1 MNMVSVEIS
10 IPHDMA
16 VLMENQSDR
25 MTFER
30 NAMMIYPY
38 IHSLQIS
45 HGRAAEILGVSKL
58 DLIEFYNSMGL
69 SYLDQSEEE
78 LEEELQIFRVLKG
91 ANKQ

>member
-58 DLIEFYNSMGL
+58 DLIDFYNSMGL

-78 LEEELQIFRVLKG
+78 LEEELQTFRALKG
-91 ANKQ
+91 VNA